1 MPALVTRADGSSFKE
16 RILPAPPDRAAGSS
30 DIVPAAVQS
39 RGRRE
44 LMILVILLACGLFLI
59 PLLIWAVGRGVLGP
73 YADGGPFALL
83 VDFFTGLKSGSL
95 VYWSVA
101 FGPYVI
107 VMILRLCWHFV
118 RSADGATE

>member
-1 MPALVTRADGSSFKE
+1 L
-16 RILPAPPDRAAGSS
+16 
-30 DIVPAAVQS
+30 QS

-44 LMILVILLACGLFLI
+44 LTILVILLACGLFLI
-59 PLLIWAVGRGVLGP
+59 PLLIWSVGRGVLGP

-83 VDFFTGLKSGSL
+83 VDFFNGLKSGSL

-107 VMILRLCWHFV
+107 VSILRLCWHFV
-118 RSADGATE
+118 RSADRAAE

>member
-1 MPALVTRADGSSFKE
+1 
-16 RILPAPPDRAAGSS
+16 
-30 DIVPAAVQS
+30 
-39 RGRRE
+39 
-44 LMILVILLACGLFLI
+44 MILVILLACGLFLI

>member
-1 MPALVTRADGSSFKE
+1 
-16 RILPAPPDRAAGSS
+16 
-30 DIVPAAVQS
+30 
-39 RGRRE
+39 
-44 LMILVILLACGLFLI
+44 MILAILLAFGLFGV

-83 VDFFTGLKSGSL
+83 VDFFNGLKSGSL

-107 VMILRLCWHFV
+107 IMVLRLCWHFV
-118 RSADGATE
+118 RSADRTTG